1 MLTAF
6 GVERS
11 LSSITRS
18 ASLAAAPAPRPP
30 LRRVGDACLAQPAWL
45 PRESQA
51 AARTPESTE
60 LGTLLPPQRDGL
72 CVSVE
77 SAFVV
82 HVCGAQDSPRPG
94 TTDLA

>member
-1 MLTAF
+1 M
-6 GVERS
+6 R
-11 LSSITRS
+11 RR
-18 ASLAAAPAPRPP
+18 PRPP

-60 LGTLLPPQRDGL
+60 LGLLLPPQCDGL

-82 HVCGAQDSPRPG
+82 HVCGAGGLRVKEARKGGWCGSERMAVSG
-94 TTDLA
+94 R